1 MLKVRYKYA
10 DKEFVLQPY
19 STAQEKDLLLLE
31 AVGDGDLDIALEI
44 CGVLPEVSSSL
55 TVNEKKAMLY
65 KLREISVGSDINIK
79 FTCTKCKAANEND
92 MSIENLITA
101 PAIDNHLVTDVFK
114 ELTEDTLSEFIEISD
129 VNEMELDEFDET
141 MSIVKDSI
149 HKFEFKRPVVCQKCG
164 FTNKINVEDSAFV
177 ISVMSEDSLM
187 SLYQTYNDL
196 TFFGKYTKAD
206 IDTMYPFERTI
217 FISLLNKSR
226 EDLNK

>member
-31 AVGDGDLDIALEI
+31 AVGDGDWDIALEI
-44 CGVLPEVSSSL
+44 CGVAPAVSSSL
-55 TVNEKKAMLY
+55 AVKETKAMLY
-65 KLREISVGSDINIK
+65 KLREITVGSDINIK
-79 FTCTKCKAANEND
+79 FTCTKCKAANENV
-92 MSIENLITA
+92 MNSENLITA
-101 PAIDNHLVTDVFK
+101 PRTKHPLVTDVFK
-114 ELTEDTLSEFIEISD
+114 ELTEDTLSEFIRISD
-129 VNEMELDEFDET
+129 VNEMELDKLDEM
-141 MSIVKDSI
+141 MSAVKDSI
-149 HKFEFKRPVVCQKCG
+149 HKFEFRRPVACQKCG
-164 FTNKINVEDSAFV
+164 FINKINVEDTAFV